1 MKKRKLL
8 RSLLL
13 LGIAGLILLG
23 CKKDDKTKI
32 TTGTFTYGTDKYD
45 GMCMATASLDCSGQ
59 TNVAI
64 VHNNGTNSLLVY
76 NMPSASSGTFT
87 IKSGWQYASTC
98 ELYVLGTLSTT
109 SAYAAVSGTVTKTGA
124 RSYTVSVNVSTS
136 PSYTNT
142 IKVTGSGNY

>member
-1 MKKRKLL
+1 MKRKALK
-8 RSLLL
+8 SLLL
-13 LGIAGLILLG
+13 VIIAGIMMLG
-23 CKKDDKTKI
+23 CKKDEKTKL
-32 TTGTFTYGTDKYD
+32 TTGTFTYGADKYD
-45 GMCMATASLDCSGQ
+45 GMCVATASLDCSGQ
-59 TNVAI
+59 SNVGI
-64 VHNNGTNSLLVY
+64 MHNNGTNTLLVY

-87 IKSGWQYASTC
+87 IKNGWQYAYTC

-109 SAYAAVSGTVTKTGA
+109 SAYAAISGTVTKTGA